1 MVAVLPEPPLLVPQL
16 ATGAAVETAE
26 LRAACLSAAARLGR
40 AARRWVAVG
49 ADPGGRRTV
58 EPAARGSFVGFG
70 VDVVVGLDTTGPDP
84 GAAVVDPAFPL
95 PLLIAGW
102 AAERCGARVRIRGEL
117 LAPDAPPD
125 ECAELGARLAAEF
138 ASDTEPVGLLVVG
151 DGAAT
156 HTERAPGH
164 LDERAGPFD
173 AAVATALRA
182 ADPVA
187 LAALDPGLAGE
198 LLVAGRAPWQ
208 VLAGA
213 TAGGRWRGELLHS
226 AAPFGVAYHVAVW
239 TPVR

>member
-70 VDVVVGLDTTGPDP
+70 VDVVVGLDTTATGPG
-84 GAAVVDPAFPL
+84 GAAADPAFPL

-102 AAERCGARVRIRGEL
+102 AAERSGARVRIRGEL
-117 LAPDAPPD
+117 LAPDAPPA
-125 ECAELGARLAAEF
+125 ECAELGAQLAAEF
-138 ASDTEPVGLLVVG
+138 AADAEPVGLLVVG

-173 AAVATALRA
+173 AGVAAALRA
-182 ADPVA
+182 ADPGA
-187 LAALDPGLAGE
+187 LAALDPGLARE

-239 TPVR
+239 TPAP